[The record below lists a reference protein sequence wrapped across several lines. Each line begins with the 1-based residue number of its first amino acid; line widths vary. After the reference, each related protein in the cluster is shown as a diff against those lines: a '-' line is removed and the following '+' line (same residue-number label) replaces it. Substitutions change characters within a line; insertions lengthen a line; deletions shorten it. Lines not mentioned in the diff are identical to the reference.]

1 MTLDGASSTVAS
13 LVGLPTTS
21 DFTYNTTLYNVQS
34 LSATAHTL
42 QVALVD
48 YVYGNGTTMGSLIRF
63 DYAAVNDTAPSV
75 VAPSA
80 SGAGGPTTT
89 TATTPSAVPSPSGSG
104 SGSAVSSRSAL
115 GPIVGGTVGG
125 IVVIAAMILALIFC
139 RRKRK
144 QGPLQP
150 MYFES
155 RPSHAPT
162 AAALYT
168 SHFPSSPQMV
178 EPFPY
183 APSSGS
189 SALLSPPSSA
199 FVVSSASTEA
209 LSEDASQ
216 RYAAPARP
224 SKRTQS
230 AGTSSPAP
238 RVLPTSPPPPPPP
251 PPPALDGLT
260 EEQAI
265 FINNLRSANVPAAE
279 IGGLMEIMRR
289 ERAGSLGEAG
299 GGAQAAVDAPPRYDF
314 KSPA

>member
-1 MTLDGASSTVAS
+1 
-13 LVGLPTTS
+13 
-21 DFTYNTTLYNVQS
+21 
-34 LSATAHTL
+34 
-42 QVALVD
+42 
-48 YVYGNGTTMGSLIRF
+48 MGSLIRF

-75 VAPSA
+75 VAPTA

-89 TATTPSAVPSPSGSG
+89 TLTSTPSAVPSPSGSG

-155 RPSHAPT
+155 RPSPSHAPT

-216 RYAAPARP
+216 RYTAAAAPARP

-238 RVLPTSPPPPPPP
+238 RVLPTSP

-289 ERAGSLGEAG
+289 ERAGSLGG